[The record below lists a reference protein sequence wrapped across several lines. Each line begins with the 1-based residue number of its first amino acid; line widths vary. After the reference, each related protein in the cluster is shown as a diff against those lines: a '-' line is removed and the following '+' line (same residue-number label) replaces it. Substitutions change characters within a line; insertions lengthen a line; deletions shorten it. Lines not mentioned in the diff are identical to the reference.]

1 MIEDCFQPTKLKA
14 KTKPDIIKPIIEERI
29 GAYVTGSF
37 IIGGA
42 NIVSDIDI
50 VIPID
55 NAICDSV
62 LEQLSKRYCGS
73 MEYSLYN
80 NGRKLIMPGLTTINI
95 LQLHPL
101 DYAAFMFATKTML
114 CAPVIEDRNARHRC
128 FEELCHAYK
137 SFINPKCVTIDEMH
151 KVIDRNLDAV
161 YMANKIDWEDF
172 YAR

>member
-1 MIEDCFQPTKLKA
+1 MLKLKA
-14 KTKPDIIKPIIEERI
+14 FVKPEIINSLIDKRI

-42 NIVSDIDI
+42 TIESDIDI

-55 NAICDSV
+55 NGIAPITLDRMANLNGGQV
-62 LEQLSKRYCGS
+62 RYS
-73 MEYSLYN
+73 NYN
-80 NGRKLIMPGLTTINI
+80 NGRKLYIPGLTPINI

-101 DYAAFMFATKTML
+101 EYAAFMFATETMC
-114 CAPVIEDRNARHRC
+114 CAPIVEDRNARHRC

-151 KVIDRNLDAV
+151 KVIDRNLDAP
-161 YMANKIDWEDF
+161 YMANKIDWEAF

>member
-1 MIEDCFQPTKLKA
+1 MNNKIRAHISQDVIQT
-14 KTKPDIIKPIIEERI
+14 IIGKRI
-29 GAYVTGSF
+29 GTYVTGSF

-42 NIVSDIDI
+42 TIASDIDI

-55 NAICDSV
+55 YSIITRDLDLLAR
-62 LEQLSKRYCGS
+62 RYCGNV
-73 MEYSLYN
+73 EYSLYN
-80 NGRKLIMPGLTTINI
+80 NGRKLILSGLTTINI
-95 LQLHPL
+95 LQLHPM
-101 DYAAFMFATKTML
+101 DYAAFMFATETML
-114 CAPVIEDRNARHRC
+114 CAPIVEDRNARHRC

-161 YMANKIDWEDF
+161 YMADKIDWEDF